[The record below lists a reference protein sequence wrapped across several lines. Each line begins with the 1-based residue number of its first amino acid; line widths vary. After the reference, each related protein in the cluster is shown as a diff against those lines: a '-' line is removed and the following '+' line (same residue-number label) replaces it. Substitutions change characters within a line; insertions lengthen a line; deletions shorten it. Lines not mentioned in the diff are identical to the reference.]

1 MPFTFSHPAIILPL
15 TYLPRKWFSLTG
27 LVIGSLTPD
36 FECFLRM
43 KVQSNYSH
51 TLNGIFWFDLPLGLL
66 LAFIFHNIVRDNLFD
81 NLPTILKSR
90 LLIFKQFDWNGYFK
104 GSWFVVIVSII
115 IGAASH
121 IFWDS
126 FTHGNGYFVQIIPT
140 LTNIVNVFGRQLP
153 IFKILKHSSTLIGG
167 LIIIFALLKL
177 PTHKNVTG
185 QFNAKYWR
193 ILTVLTLIII
203 SIRLL
208 SGLDYKLFGQVIV
221 TGISAGLI
229 SLILTSWLTR
239 RKTNGC

>member
-1 MPFTFSHPAIILPL
+1 MPFTFSHPAIVLPL

-36 FECFLRM
+36 FEYFLRM
-43 KVQSNYSH
+43 KVQSTYSH
-51 TLNGIFWFDLPLGLL
+51 TLSGIFWFDLPLGLL

-90 LLIFKQFDWNGYFK
+90 LLIFKQFNWNGYFK
-104 GSWFVVIVSII
+104 RSWVVVILSII

-126 FTHGNGYFVQIIPT
+126 FTHGNGYFVQTIPA
-140 LTNIVNVFGRQLP
+140 LTNTIDLFGKQLP
-153 IFKILKHSSTLIGG
+153 IFKILQHSSTVFGG
-167 LIIIFALLKL
+167 LIIIFTLLKL

-185 QFNAKYWR
+185 RFNAKYWS
-193 ILTVLTLIII
+193 ILAVLTLAIIV
-203 SIRLL
+203 IRFL
-208 SGLDYKLFGQVIV
+208 SGFNHNPIGQIIV

-229 SLILTSWLTR
+229 SLILTPWLAR
-239 RKTNGC
+239 RML